1 MKQKSWAKKDNP
13 QLHVRNARQMRVT
26 VIGAI
31 GTCLENGRLMQ
42 LAPSTNK
49 VDFMA
54 FLHNLKQAVLPRYRG
69 QEQIIVYDGAAAH
82 TCEDTQNY
90 MRGYFIPLQ
99 IPPYSCEFNCKY
111 PFEFLSPRLLAF
123 YLPATLAVRCGGQH
137 EEV

>member
-82 TCEDTQNY
+82 TCEDTSFLCRY
-90 MRGYFIPLQ
+90 LPTHA
-99 IPPYSCEFNCKY
+99 SSTVST

-123 YLPATLAVRCGGQH
+123 YLPATLAVRCGGQY

>member
-111 PFEFLSPRLLAF
+111 LSNPTPFLLALHLRSRLRF
-123 YLPATLAVRCGGQH
+123 R
-137 EEV
+137 